1 MGWRGWLLGL
11 VGAIAAPA
19 SAEWL
24 QATSRHFI
32 IYSDT
37 DAAELKALATRLE
50 LFDGAI
56 RRVYGAGDPDEVAA
70 NPLTLY
76 VLRDMT
82 AVQKLCRCTDVAGFY
97 LPRASGA
104 VAFTPRRGDGTDPL
118 SLKPQTVLFHEYAHH
133 FLLGNTGM
141 AFPAW
146 YSEGYA
152 ELVATANVQPD
163 AVEFGYAA
171 NHRSYGLHA
180 SSQLPLARLFA
191 PPPRMTDLEVDQ
203 LYGRGWLL
211 THYLTFNRERTGQL
225 GRYLRA
231 FAAGKPPLEAATEAF
246 GDLKTLDRELA
257 RYMRGKL
264 TGLRI
269 SASMLPT
276 FSVQVRPLTA
286 GERALIEDRM
296 VSTRGVD
303 DRTAAA
309 VLARARRAKVP
320 ADDAAAQGWL
330 AEMAFDAG

>member
-133 FLLGNTGM
+133 FLLGNTEM

-231 FAAGKPPLEAATEAF
+231 FAAGKPPLAAATEAF

-269 SASMLPT
+269 PASMLPT
-276 FSVQVRPLTA
+276 FSV
-286 GERALIEDRM
+286 
-296 VSTRGVD
+296 
-303 DRTAAA
+303 
-309 VLARARRAKVP
+309 
-320 ADDAAAQGWL
+320 
-330 AEMAFDAG
+330 